1 MRTVISLVIAVP
13 LIALLAVLGKWGR
26 ARQRAKQ
33 STLAAVTALE
43 HGLQHDESGLADD
56 VLDGFVLGQRGSLGH
71 VLRDPRRPQDLF
83 GFVITPTTSS
93 SGANHPLVAA
103 MTTLPRGSPWLRLR
117 HQGRLGSLGRQDV
130 ATGDEAFDRAWLV
143 QTDLGPDIVRFLDEP
158 MRQWLCSLPRGVYGP
173 QFEIINDRLLVIAHA
188 RGEGIDE
195 VPGFIDVARTF
206 GEQLGRR

>member
-13 LIALLAVLGKWGR
+13 LIGLLVVLGRWGR
-26 ARQRAKQ
+26 ERQRAKQ
-33 STLAAVTALE
+33 SALAAITALE
-43 HGLQHDESGLADD
+43 HGLQQDDSGLTDD
-56 VLDGFVLGQRGSLGH
+56 VLDGFVLGRRGSLGH

-130 ATGDEAFDRAWLV
+130 VTGDAAFDRAWLV

-158 MRQWLCSLPRGVYGP
+158 LRTWLCSLPRGVHGP
-173 QFEIINDRLLVIAHA
+173 QFEIVNDRLLVIAHA
-188 RGEGIDE
+188 RREGIDE
-195 VPGFIDVARTF
+195 VPAVIDFARTF
-206 GEQLGRR
+206 GERVAR